1 MATTRGI
8 TVKDVPADAFI
19 AAYAK
24 HLKRSGRV
32 DVPKWADVVKTG
44 AFKELAPYDPDWY
57 LIRTGNIFAR
67 RRSKCNFLE

>member
-57 LIRTGNIFAR
+57 LIRTGKHLCQKKIQMQF
-67 RRSKCNFLE
+67 S